1 MRSALHLACYANI
14 PVPWLKALLSHETC
28 DLDLRDDFGSTAL
41 HIASEHLNEAAVQLL
56 IQARSPNLPNI
67 MTLRDERGNTPL
79 HEALSLKVN
88 DSFYPI
94 NIADNFV
101 PTVKALL
108 ENIEDVVVANDHDET
123 PLICAA
129 KLYGQRPRHRRH
141 RRPGAQQYSTKEKCA
156 IVSVIYEIVRHVAS
170 RTGRVILV
178 PETTIP
184 PTEDVSDM
192 RPAQRRRIS

>member
-79 HEALSLKVN
+79 HKALSLKVI
-88 DSFYPI
+88 DSFHPI

-108 ENIEDVVVANDHDET
+108 ENFGDVVVANSHDET

-129 KLYGQRPRHRRH
+129 KLYGQIPRHRRY
-141 RRPGAQQYSTKEKCA
+141 RRPREQYSTKEKCA
-156 IVSVIYEIVRHVAS
+156 IVSVIYEIVRHVVS

-178 PETTIP
+178 PETTTP
-184 PTEDVSDM
+184 PTENVSDI
-192 RPAQRRRIS
+192 RPAQRQRIS